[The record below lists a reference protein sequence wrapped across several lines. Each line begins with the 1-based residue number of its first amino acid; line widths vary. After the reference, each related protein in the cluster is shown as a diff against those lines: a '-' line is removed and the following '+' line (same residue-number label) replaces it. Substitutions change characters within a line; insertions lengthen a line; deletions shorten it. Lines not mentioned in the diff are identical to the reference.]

1 MSVCYNKL
9 WKLLIDHKM
18 KKKDLSALAGLSRT
32 TMAKLGRDEHVSTES
47 ISKICRALKVDIGD
61 VMEVVLEENQEER

>member
-9 WKLLIDHKM
+9 WKLLIDRKM

>member
-9 WKLLIDHKM
+9 WKLLIDRKM
-18 KKKDLSALAGLSRT
+18 KKKDLSALTGLSRT

-61 VMEVVLEENQEER
+61 VMEVVLEENQEEG